1 MRVYLQTEKCANWAL
16 TYSKKKSH
24 LTNLDIAVGLAVR
37 ICGFTNKTRVQL
49 PKWDIYKQNLN

>member
-16 TYSKKKSH
+16 TYSKKI
-24 LTNLDIAVGLAVR
+24 TFNVDIAVGLAVR
-37 ICGFTNKTRVQL
+37 ICGFTNKTRVRL